1 MPCEAE
7 CNVEFVMMKAH
18 NVPRRRTVR
27 ALGAVVLTGVLS
39 CLATPLLAQDRAPRR
54 GPLAQADGVSP
65 GEIQRLFDA
74 YVIMQAQQELQL
86 SDEQYPKFLARVK
99 ALQAA
104 RQKHLTER
112 GRILQELR
120 RLNAAPSLDDA
131 QARLRMKALSD
142 LDDRAADDVR
152 DALAGIDQVLDV
164 RQQVRFRLF
173 EDQMER
179 RKVDLLMRARQANRQ
194 RNAPERP

>member
-1 MPCEAE
+1 MDNA
-7 CNVEFVMMKAH
+7 MMKGH
-18 NVPRRRTVR
+18 DTVKGR
-27 ALGAVVLTGVLS
+27 AVTRLAVAVFAGVLS
-39 CLATPLLAQDRAPRR
+39 CAAVPLLAQDRAPRR
-54 GPLAQADGVSP
+54 PLAPADGVSP

-99 ALQAA
+99 ALQAV
-104 RQKHLTER
+104 RQKNVAER
-112 GRILQELR
+112 ARILQDLR
-120 RLNAAPSLDDA
+120 RLNAASALDDG
-131 QARLRMKALSD
+131 QVRTRLKALAD
-142 LDDRAADDVR
+142 LDDRSAIDVR
-152 DALAGIDQVLDV
+152 DALVGIDQVLDL

-194 RNAPERP
+194 RNTP

>member
-1 MPCEAE
+1 
-7 CNVEFVMMKAH
+7 MKTMFGSRFGFRVSWVAMLH
-18 NVPRRRTVR
+18 VSIV
-27 ALGAVVLTGVLS
+27 AAVIVLS
-39 CLATPLLAQDRAPRR
+39 AGHAAAQAARAPRR
-54 GPLAQADGVSP
+54 ALPPPQADGVSP

-74 YVIMQAQQELQL
+74 YVVMQAQQELQL

-104 RQKHLTER
+104 RQKAQVER
-112 GRILQELR
+112 NRILQDLR
-120 RLNAAPSLDDA
+120 RLNTAPSLDEA
-131 QARLRMKALSD
+131 QVRIQLKALAD
-142 LDDRAADDVR
+142 LDERLASEVR
-152 DALAGIDQVLDV
+152 EALVGIDQVLDV

-194 RNAPERP
+194 RNAP